1 MKKLAVLSLSFML
14 FACNEKENRVRPAYV
29 LPSDSMALFLAD
41 VQMLNAGYQ
50 HRDVR
55 KDKLQAFAIK
65 EYDAYFDSVGV
76 SKERYDS
83 SFNWWSR
90 DTDAL
95 QALYDNTLNILSIR
109 VTEEKTRRRLKSE
122 AEETDSTSIK
132 QKQPY

>member
-1 MKKLAVLSLSFML
+1 MKKLALLSLCIVL

-29 LPSDSMALFLAD
+29 LPSDSMAVMLAD
-41 VQMLNAGYQ
+41 IQMLNAGYQ

-55 KDKLQAFAIK
+55 RDKLQAFAIK

-83 SFNWWSR
+83 SFSWWSR
-90 DTDAL
+90 DTDAM
-95 QALYDNTLNILSIR
+95 QALYDNSLNILSIR

-122 AEETDSTSIK
+122 ADDGNKPDSASVE
-132 QKQPY
+132 